1 MAKSWFNVSLFQ
13 EIQLSTAV
21 KLIEQ
26 LSLHP
31 TECEC
36 LVLHA
41 LSVVIAPLYCKL
53 NYNMSMLKQLHS
65 SAKRALCLRQCAQLW
80 EQLKVKCLGHSPV
93 QCYATRHRLAQPH
106 LAACSSPVCSRLNR
120 PVSRIACWVL
130 RLCTCDKSCL
140 LKFLDGKKKIDTSAV
155 EFKASTW
162 YANLQSFSKQLL
174 TKVPFT
180 NECYSQL
187 GRETATVWDWSFSR
201 LIYLQS
207 FICRQRRQMS
217 WEYTCVVSID
227 NCLRI
232 H

>member
-93 QCYATRHRLAQPH
+93 QCYATQHRLAQPH

-140 LKFLDGKKKIDTSAV
+140 LKFLDGKKKSTLVQLNSKPVLGMQTCRAFPSSCCQKYLLQTNAIASWAERLLQFGTGAFLALFIFGLSFVGKGGRWVENTLVWSA
-155 EFKASTW
+155 
-162 YANLQSFSKQLL
+162 
-174 TKVPFT
+174 
-180 NECYSQL
+180 
-187 GRETATVWDWSFSR
+187 
-201 LIYLQS
+201 LI
-207 FICRQRRQMS
+207 IA
-217 WEYTCVVSID
+217 
-227 NCLRI
+227 
-232 H
+232 

>member
-93 QCYATRHRLAQPH
+93 QCYATQHRLAQPH

-140 LKFLDGKKKIDTSAV
+140 LKFLDGKKIIDTSAV

-162 YANLQSFSKQLL
+162 YANLQRFSSSCWQEYLLQTNATASWAERLLQFGTGAFLALFIFSLSFVGKG
-174 TKVPFT
+174 
-180 NECYSQL
+180 
-187 GRETATVWDWSFSR
+187 GRWVENTLVWSA
-201 LIYLQS
+201 LI
-207 FICRQRRQMS
+207 IA
-217 WEYTCVVSID
+217 
-227 NCLRI
+227 
-232 H
+232 